1 MNNYSISTNSILYN
15 FGNASTDQPECKSF
29 IAPSSVSSQVVMTT
43 AYCVLLLS
51 LVGNSL
57 VVIVFLKPS
66 GRPRTPVDYFI
77 VNMSVSDLF
86 IPLFTILRRL
96 QEIYLGWSPWLIG
109 GLIRDLLC
117 RFINFVEEVSIAV
130 SMLSMVFIAVERF
143 WSVVYP
149 LKLPL
154 ITKKTSPRFVAFS
167 WIFAILTFS
176 YYFVAY
182 KLVVKNDQL
191 YCQYVLPQVFD
202 TWQDLWRADRIKM
215 FVIYVAVPFVL
226 LTILYTV
233 IVVSLHQQEKRA
245 FNLHSNQQRRRMK
258 QNKQITL
265 MLAIVVLLFF
275 ISWTPHYM
283 YFFVRYYFWPPE
295 QRWSC
300 SSIKRLYLAAM
311 YMNYLYTALN
321 PFIYYIFIDSYRR
334 SFQAIFGCNKL
345 RVAAAKSSIGY
356 ALRSTNNQQ
365 TELESNLSAS
375 TVYLSSKR
383 IYSKISS
390 IESALQEAGM
400 KIKSMSKTVEDA
412 NMHEY

>member
-86 IPLFTILRRL
+86 VPLFTILRRL
-96 QEIYLGWSPWLIG
+96 QEIYLGWSPWLMG

-130 SMLSMVFIAVERF
+130 SMLSMVFISLERF

-167 WIFAILTFS
+167 WIFAVLTFS

-191 YCQYVLPQVFD
+191 YCQYVLPASVWHMAGPVESGQDKDVRHICSRSVCSSHD
-202 TWQDLWRADRIKM
+202 T
-215 FVIYVAVPFVL
+215 
-226 LTILYTV
+226 
-233 IVVSLHQQEKRA
+233 
-245 FNLHSNQQRRRMK
+245 LHSNRGVPSPTGKACFQLALEPATKEDEAEQTDNPHVGDRSVAVLHLMDA
-258 QNKQITL
+258 TL
-265 MLAIVVLLFF
+265 HVLFCAVLF
-275 ISWTPHYM
+275 
-283 YFFVRYYFWPPE
+283 
-295 QRWSC
+295 
-300 SSIKRLYLAAM
+300 LAARTT
-311 YMNYLYTALN
+311 LVL
-321 PFIYYIFIDSYRR
+321 
-334 SFQAIFGCNKL
+334 
-345 RVAAAKSSIGY
+345 
-356 ALRSTNNQQ
+356 
-365 TELESNLSAS
+365 
-375 TVYLSSKR
+375 
-383 IYSKISS
+383 
-390 IESALQEAGM
+390 
-400 KIKSMSKTVEDA
+400 
-412 NMHEY
+412 